1 MRKPINRRLRA
12 LLFIVLGLT
21 SKLQPRYTLR
31 TTLELL
37 PFPVGHF
44 CITLH
49 NVDRMNTQVLGNL
62 IDTLDE
68 LPVRWSYTYDE
79 GQKRCLQ
86 IVPFLPEL

>member
-1 MRKPINRRLRA
+1 MRQPITRRLRA

-21 SKLQPRYTLR
+21 SKLRHRYPLL

-49 NVDRMNTQVLGNL
+49 NVDRINTQVLGNL

-68 LPVRWSYTYDE
+68 LPVRWSYTYDASH
-79 GQKRCLQ
+79 KRSLQ